1 MSTEGASRRTA
12 PGAPTIV
19 AAGTTGADLGA
30 EQVYAT
36 VCASGG
42 ALTLRFGATATSV
55 GAAQTT
61 DWPLQEGEKESFYI
75 GYSTRFVSIQGV
87 GSLKV
92 VFG

>member
-12 PGAPTIV
+12 PGEPLVVDASST
-19 AAGTTGADLGA
+19 AQDLGQ
-30 EQVYAT
+30 EMVYAT

-42 ALTLRFGATATSV
+42 ALTLRFGDSSV

-61 DWPLQEGEKESFYI
+61 DWPLAEGEKESFFI

-87 GSLKV
+87 GALKV

>member
-12 PGAPTIV
+12 PGAPLVVDASSTARDI
-19 AAGTTGADLGA
+19 GQ
-30 EQVYAT
+30 EQVYVT
-36 VCASGG
+36 VCAAGG
-42 ALTLRFGATATSV
+42 ALTLRFGDSNV

-61 DWPLQEGEKESFYI
+61 DWPLAEGEKESFFI

-92 VFG
+92 VVG

>member
-1 MSTEGASRRTA
+1 MSSTEGASRRTA
-12 PGAPTIV
+12 PGAPLVVTS
-19 AAGTTGADLGA
+19 GATALDLGK

-36 VCASGG
+36 VCAAGG
-42 ALTLRFGATATSV
+42 ALTLRFGDSTV

-61 DWPLQEGEKESFYI
+61 DWPLAEGEKESFYI
-75 GYSTRFVSIQGV
+75 GYSTRYVSIQGV

>member
-42 ALTLRFGATATSV
+42 ALTLRFGASNV

-61 DWPLQEGEKESFYI
+61 DWPLAEGEKESFYI
-75 GYSTRFVSIQGV
+75 GYATRFVSIQGV
-87 GSLKV
+87 GALKV
-92 VFG
+92 VVG

>member
-12 PGAPTIV
+12 PGAPLVV
-19 AAGTTGADLGA
+19 AAAPTAQDLGA
-30 EQVYAT
+30 EQVFAA
-36 VCASGG
+36 VCAAGG
-42 ALTLRFGATATSV
+42 ALTLRFGTSTV

-61 DWPLQEGEKESFYI
+61 DWPLAEGEKESFYI

>member
-19 AAGTTGADLGA
+19 AAGATASDLGA

-36 VCASGG
+36 VCAAGG
-42 ALTLRFGATATSV
+42 ALTLRFGTSTV

-61 DWPLQEGEKESFYI
+61 DWPLAEGEKESFYI